1 MLTSGDETS
10 DPGVAAH
17 GCDVTPPTEF
27 AACWVAVGVVS
38 ATPPP
43 GVLRAAAGD
52 CSPNKK
58 FTIADDTCW
67 VATVREM
74 VRDTVG
80 ETVREAVRDKVER
93 R

>member
-1 MLTSGDETS
+1 ML
-10 DPGVAAH
+10 
-17 GCDVTPPTEF
+17 
-27 AACWVAVGVVS
+27 
-38 ATPPP
+38 
-43 GVLRAAAGD
+43 
-52 CSPNKK
+52 
-58 FTIADDTCW
+58 TIADDTCW